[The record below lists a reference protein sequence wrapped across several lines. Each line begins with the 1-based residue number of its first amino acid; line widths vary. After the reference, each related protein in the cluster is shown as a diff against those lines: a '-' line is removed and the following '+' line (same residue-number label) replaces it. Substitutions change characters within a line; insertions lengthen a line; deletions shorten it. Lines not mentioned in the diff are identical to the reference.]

1 MLDILLRNPRENRTR
16 ALNLNRGVQVRDL
29 SFADFVTWDRFSKV
43 DEPPLRY
50 RVFLLPSLI
59 PSFYFQIIA
68 HNSRYARTYN
78 FYLQLLFNKQSFKQ
92 SYLIITLHNLGSLC
106 TLFSMVENL
115 HNFFRNLSSDFI
127 IMFMKLHNFLN
138 SFLSLILKT
147 ILLLFRNITKVE

>member
-1 MLDILLRNPRENRTR
+1 MEFKYAIYRLLISSRETVLARSMNLHCDI
-16 ALNLNRGVQVRDL
+16 V
-29 SFADFVTWDRFSKV
+29 FFF
-43 DEPPLRY
+43 
-50 RVFLLPSLI
+50 FLLLFLLFI
-59 PSFYFQIIA
+59 QIIA
-68 HNSRYARTYN
+68 HDSRYARTYN

-106 TLFSMVENL
+106 TLFFMVENL
-115 HNFFRNLSSDFI
+115 HNFFRNPPSDFI

>member
-43 DEPPLRY
+43 DELHCDI
-50 RVFLLPSLI
+50 VFFFFLLLFLLFI
-59 PSFYFQIIA
+59 QIIA
-68 HNSRYARTYN
+68 HDSRYARTYN

-115 HNFFRNLSSDFI
+115 HNFFRNPPSDFI
-127 IMFMKLHNFLN
+127 IMFMKLHNFLKRN
-138 SFLSLILKT
+138 SSLLNFENNT
-147 ILLLFRNITKVE
+147 PFVS